1 MKKLA
6 YIVVSMLFCILQLP
20 SHAQN
25 LSVES
30 FVLAETDL
38 TANTPGTMYN
48 DQNGEICALIKVETT
63 QKGFTFDVG
72 VMGVSSVMEMP
83 GEIWVYV
90 PFGIRKISVHHP
102 ALGVLRDYPIPVHID
117 KGRTYIMKLTSGNVR
132 TIVESVPTKQYL
144 SIVLEPADAMLEING
159 KVQIT
164 ENGGYQEL
172 LNFGTYN
179 YRVTSPDYHE
189 LTGEVVINDPD
200 DAHELI
206 LKLKPAFGFVSVVQN
221 ANPDIIGANV
231 YVDNSYVGKIPL
243 NNHRLKSGTHSI
255 RIIKEMYEVY
265 NDMFIVSDEENK
277 VIAPELVPDFAE
289 VTLQTGTGADIYV
302 DGEYK
307 ARHRWTGRLASGSYI
322 FETRQSGHLPYK
334 TTCEITRGDDSKVI
348 TIEDP
353 IPLYG
358 SLNIKSTP
366 MKAEIYI
373 DGVSVGTTPKFISKQ
388 LVGEHTVTVKMEGY
402 DAQTQ
407 IVTITEGEESSMT
420 FNLQKS
426 SAPQTD
432 AAQKT
437 TVKQSVP
444 HTPVT
449 YSLPQSGTK
458 SQEPVLSKR
467 QQKIKDYNT
476 TYKNKGWMRS
486 IDFSYLYSKGESEIY
501 ANGSDVISPA
511 HKMAFSY
518 TRSYRFSNAIALGA
532 GLALSYDTVDWGF
545 EEMEQ
550 QYYGIPDDLLSTLN
564 VPIYAN
570 AKIYLL
576 RTKFQMM
583 LNMSCGISV
592 YGGSIEYPINPW
604 YDLGVGF
611 NYRKNNTN
619 STYFQIGLTS
629 SDMFRLVITD
639 NSFDYYERLCGSGL
653 TFKLG
658 FSF

>member
-38 TANTPGTMYN
+38 TANTPGTMYK

-72 VMGVSSVMEMP
+72 VMGVSSVKEMP

-159 KVQIT
+159 KVKIT

-334 TTCEITRGDDSKVI
+334 TSYEITRGDDSKVI

-358 SLNIKSTP
+358 SLNI
-366 MKAEIYI
+366 
-373 DGVSVGTTPKFISKQ
+373 
-388 LVGEHTVTVKMEGY
+388 
-402 DAQTQ
+402 
-407 IVTITEGEESSMT
+407 
-420 FNLQKS
+420 
-426 SAPQTD
+426 
-432 AAQKT
+432 
-437 TVKQSVP
+437 
-444 HTPVT
+444 
-449 YSLPQSGTK
+449 
-458 SQEPVLSKR
+458 
-467 QQKIKDYNT
+467 
-476 TYKNKGWMRS
+476 
-486 IDFSYLYSKGESEIY
+486 
-501 ANGSDVISPA
+501 
-511 HKMAFSY
+511 
-518 TRSYRFSNAIALGA
+518 
-532 GLALSYDTVDWGF
+532 
-545 EEMEQ
+545 
-550 QYYGIPDDLLSTLN
+550 
-564 VPIYAN
+564 
-570 AKIYLL
+570 
-576 RTKFQMM
+576 
-583 LNMSCGISV
+583 
-592 YGGSIEYPINPW
+592 
-604 YDLGVGF
+604 
-611 NYRKNNTN
+611 
-619 STYFQIGLTS
+619 
-629 SDMFRLVITD
+629 
-639 NSFDYYERLCGSGL
+639 
-653 TFKLG
+653 
-658 FSF
+658 